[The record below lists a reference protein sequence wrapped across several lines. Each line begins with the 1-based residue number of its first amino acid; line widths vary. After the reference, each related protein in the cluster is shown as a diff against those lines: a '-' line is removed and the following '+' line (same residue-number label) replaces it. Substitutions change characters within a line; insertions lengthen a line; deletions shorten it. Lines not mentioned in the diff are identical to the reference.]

1 VLLEPVL
8 DDLRRQAT
16 FALERAPYG
25 SKYTMSVRSTSSED
39 VMRSMVRMFATG
51 DVASVVEVVA
61 DEYHDHQG
69 LRGTEIRGPEGFRL
83 VVETARCS
91 IRGLS
96 VTIEDLIADGDRVA
110 ARIRWQGHSLSGDPV
125 DRETIDVV
133 QVRSGRAVEH
143 WGAQL

>member
-1 VLLEPVL
+1 M
-8 DDLRRQAT
+8 
-16 FALERAPYG
+16 
-25 SKYTMSVRSTSSED
+25 SKSSED
-39 VMRSMVRMFATG
+39 VMRSMVCMFATG

-69 LRGTEIRGPEGFRL
+69 LSGTEIHGPEGFRL
-83 VVETARCS
+83 VVETARHS

-110 ARIRWQGHSLSGDPV
+110 ARIRWQGHSPSGDPV
-125 DRETIDVV
+125 DRETIDIVH
-133 QVRSGRAVEH
+133 VRSGRAVEH